1 LLEGLSRSGRN
12 EEERRERGEGRAE
25 QANHLE
31 KNRPMLASLLR
42 RNRKRGYT
50 PRPFETRVSKM
61 PLPLRHCG
69 LDFGTSNTTLG
80 VARGNEPSRLL
91 ALEDGKVTIPSVIF
105 FDFATNRDIFGRAAI
120 ADYIE
125 GNDGRM
131 MRSLKSILG
140 SSLAEEKVR
149 LQKRILSY
157 LQVIGTFVGAIKQ
170 RAEAD
175 LGEDFDSVIVGRPVH
190 YVDDDPIA
198 DKKAQQQMEATV
210 RARGFKH
217 IDFQF
222 EPIAAALDYEQQV
235 TREEIGLVVDLG
247 GGTSDFSIVRVS
259 PERARAADRQGDIL
273 STAGVHVGGT
283 DFDRHLSLRAVMPE
297 LGYQTPTADG
307 KRPLPSGPYVDLATW
322 HRINQLYDQAILRQL
337 RQTEKEARDPE
348 RVEKMISIVA
358 HREGHRLAGDV
369 EDAKIALTDAATVE
383 LAFDGEEVAL
393 HPAISRLRFEEAIA
407 RDVDRID
414 NKLRE
419 VVAVAGLTADKIDTL
434 ILTGGST
441 QIPMILG
448 RLRALFPD
456 ARFVDTD
463 AFGSVGLGLALD
475 ARRKFS

>member
-1 LLEGLSRSGRN
+1 
-12 EEERRERGEGRAE
+12 
-25 QANHLE
+25 
-31 KNRPMLASLLR
+31 MLATLLR
-42 RNRKRGYT
+42 RNRKHGYT
-50 PRPFETRVSKM
+50 PRPSSDRRATM
-61 PLPLRHCG
+61 PEPLRHCG
-69 LDFGTSNTTLG
+69 LDFGTSNTTLA
-80 VARGNEPSRLL
+80 VARGNEAARLL
-91 ALEDGKVTIPSVIF
+91 ALEDGKPTIPSVIF
-105 FDFATNRDIFGRAAI
+105 FDFEKNREVFGRAAI
-120 ADYIE
+120 ADYIA

-140 SSLAEEKVR
+140 STLAEEKVR
-149 LQKRILSY
+149 IQKRTLSY
-157 LQVIGTFVGAIKQ
+157 LQIIGTFVAATKH

-175 LGEDFDSVIVGRPVH
+175 IGEEFDSVVVGRPVH
-190 YVDDDPIA
+190 YVDDDPLA
-198 DKKAQQQMEATV
+198 DAKAQQQMDATV
-210 RARGFKH
+210 RAKGFKH
-217 IDFQF
+217 IAFQF

-259 PERARAADRQGDIL
+259 PQRARAADRQSDIL

-283 DFDRHLSLRAVMPE
+283 DFDRHLSLKAVMPE

-322 HRINQLYDQAILRQL
+322 HRINQLYDQAMLRQL

-369 EDAKIALTDAATVE
+369 EDAKIALTDADKAE
-383 LAFDGEEVAL
+383 LAFNGEEVAL
-393 HPAISRLRFEEAIA
+393 HPVITRAKFETAIG
-407 RDVDRID
+407 RDMDRIHD
-414 NKLRE
+414 KLRE
-419 VVAVAGLTADKIDTL
+419 VVAIAGLTADRIDTM

-441 QIPMILG
+441 RIPAIRT
-448 RLRALFPD
+448 RLHAHFPK

-475 ARRKFS
+475 ARRKFG

>member
-1 LLEGLSRSGRN
+1 
-12 EEERRERGEGRAE
+12 
-25 QANHLE
+25 
-31 KNRPMLASLLR
+31 
-42 RNRKRGYT
+42 
-50 PRPFETRVSKM
+50 M
-61 PLPLRHCG
+61 PTPLRHCG
-69 LDFGTSNTTLG
+69 LDFGTSNTTLA
-80 VARGNEPSRLL
+80 VARGNAPPRLL
-91 ALEDGKVTIPSVIF
+91 PLEDGKSTIPSVIF
-105 FDFATNRDIFGRAAI
+105 FDFENNREAFGRAAI
-120 ADYIE
+120 ADYIA

-149 LQKRILSY
+149 IQKRTLSY
-157 LQVIGTFVGAIKQ
+157 LQVIGTFVAATKQ

-175 LGEDFDSVIVGRPVH
+175 LGEDFDTVVVGRPVH

-198 DKKAQQQMEATV
+198 DRKAQQQMEATV

-217 IDFQF
+217 IAFQF

-247 GGTSDFSIVRVS
+247 GGTSDFSVVRVS
-259 PERARAADRQGDIL
+259 PERARATDRQADIL

-283 DFDRHLSLRAVMPE
+283 DFDRHLSLQAVMPE

-322 HRINQLYDQAILRQL
+322 HRINQLYDPAMLRQL

-348 RVEKMISIVA
+348 RVEKMISIVT

-369 EDAKIALTDAATVE
+369 EDAKIALTDADKVP
-383 LAFDGEEVAL
+383 LAFGGEDVAL
-393 HPAISRLRFEEAIA
+393 RPTITRPKFEAAIG
-407 RDVDRID
+407 RDVDRIED
-414 NKLRE
+414 KLRE
-419 VVAVAGLTADKIDTL
+419 VVAVAGLTADRIDTM

-441 QIPMILG
+441 RIPTILA
-448 RLRALFPD
+448 RLRANFPA

-475 ARRKFS
+475 ARRKFA